1 MRKIKIISCN
11 FAEENIITK
20 KNNNMK
26 AVLNIV
32 LAAIAV
38 FLLYICYESVMGP
51 VRFEEEKNFRD
62 KAVQARL
69 LDIRKAQAEYSN
81 THDRQY
87 TDNFDSLIYFV
98 KNQKLPLV
106 FKKGVLTDAQ
116 LENGLTEA
124 KAIAII
130 NKAKKTGKTDELKK
144 YDLDPEK
151 FSRDTTWVAVMDTIF
166 PKGFNA
172 DSLRYVPFG
181 GGKQFEMD
189 TLTQVARSGAPICLL
204 EVKTPY
210 EVYLGDLD
218 KQEIINLKDQQQQ
231 LNKYCGL
238 KIGDLETAN
247 NNAGN
252 WE

>member
-11 FAEENIITK
+11 FAERKIITK

-26 AVLNIV
+26 TVLNIV

-62 KAVQARL
+62 KVVQARL

-106 FKKGVLTDAQ
+106 FKKGVLSDAQ

-124 KAIAII
+124 KAMAII
-130 NKAKKTGKTDELKK
+130 NKAKKTGKYDEVKK
-144 YDLDPEK
+144 NGLEN
-151 FSRDTTWVAVMDTIF
+151 FSRDTTWVAVIDTIF

-181 GGKQFEMD
+181 NGVQFQMD

-210 EVYLGDLD
+210 EAYLGDLD
-218 KQEIINLKDQQQQ
+218 KQEIINLKDQHAQ

>member
-11 FAEENIITK
+11 FAERKIITK

-26 AVLNIV
+26 TVLNIV
-32 LAAIAV
+32 LAAIA
-38 FLLYICYESVMGP
+38 LLLVYICYESIQGP
-51 VRFEEEKNFRD
+51 VRFENEKNIRD

-87 TDNFDSLIYFV
+87 TNNFDSLIYFV

-106 FKKGVLTDAQ
+106 FKKGVLSDAQ
-116 LENGLTEA
+116 LESGLTEA
-124 KAIAII
+124 KAMAII
-130 NKAKKTGKTDELKK
+130 NKAKKTGKYDEVKK
-144 YDLDPEK
+144 NGLED
-151 FSRDTTWVAVMDTIF
+151 FSRDTTWVAVIDTIF

-181 GGKQFEMD
+181 NGVQFQMD
-189 TLTQVARSGAPICLL
+189 TLTQIARSGAPICLL
-204 EVKTPY
+204 EVKAPY
-210 EVYLGDLD
+210 EAYLGDLD

>member
-11 FAEENIITK
+11 FSERKIITK

-26 AVLNIV
+26 TVLNIV

-51 VRFEEEKNFRD
+51 VRFEEEKGIRD

-106 FKKGVLTDAQ
+106 FKKGVLSDAQ

-124 KAIAII
+124 KAMAII
-130 NKAKKTGKTDELKK
+130 NKAKKTGKYDEVKK
-144 YDLDPEK
+144 NGLEN
-151 FSRDTTWVAVMDTIF
+151 FSRDTTWVAVIDTIF

-181 GGKQFEMD
+181 NGVQFQMD
-189 TLTQVARSGAPICLL
+189 TLTQIARSGAPICLL

-210 EVYLGDLD
+210 EAYLGDLD

>member
-11 FAEENIITK
+11 FAERKIITK

-26 AVLNIV
+26 TVLNIV

-106 FKKGVLTDAQ
+106 FKKGVLSDAQ

-124 KAIAII
+124 KAMAII
-130 NKAKKTGKTDELKK
+130 NKAKKTGKYDEVKK
-144 YDLDPEK
+144 NGLED
-151 FSRDTTWVAVMDTIF
+151 FSRDTTWVAVIDTIF

-181 GGKQFEMD
+181 NGVQFQMD
-189 TLTQVARSGAPICLL
+189 TLTQIARSGAPICLL

-210 EVYLGDLD
+210 EAYLGDLD
-218 KQEIINLKDQQQQ
+218 KQEIINLKDQQAQ

>member
-1 MRKIKIISCN
+1 M
-11 FAEENIITK
+11 
-20 KNNNMK
+20 
-26 AVLNIV
+26 
-32 LAAIAV
+32 
-38 FLLYICYESVMGP
+38 
-51 VRFEEEKNFRD
+51 
-62 KAVQARL
+62 
-69 LDIRKAQAEYSN
+69 
-81 THDRQY
+81 
-87 TDNFDSLIYFV
+87 IYFV

-106 FKKGVLTDAQ
+106 FKKGVLSDAQ

-124 KAIAII
+124 KAMAII
-130 NKAKKTGKTDELKK
+130 NKAKKTGKYDEVKK
-144 YDLDPEK
+144 NGLEN
-151 FSRDTTWVAVMDTIF
+151 FSRDTTWVAVIDTIF

-181 GGKQFEMD
+181 NGVQFQMD

-210 EVYLGDLD
+210 EAYLGDLD
-218 KQEIINLKDQQQQ
+218 KQEIINLKDQQAQ

>member
-1 MRKIKIISCN
+1 
-11 FAEENIITK
+11 
-20 KNNNMK
+20 MK
-26 AVLNIV
+26 TVLNIV
-32 LAAIAV
+32 LAAIA
-38 FLLYICYESVMGP
+38 LLLVYICYESVQGP

-62 KAVQARL
+62 KVVQARL

-81 THDRQY
+81 MHDRQY

-106 FKKGVLTDAQ
+106 FKKGVLSDAQ

-124 KAIAII
+124 KAMAII
-130 NKAKKTGKTDELKK
+130 NKAKKTGKYDEVKK
-144 YDLDPEK
+144 NGLEN
-151 FSRDTTWVAVMDTIF
+151 FSRDTTWVAVIDTIF

-181 GGKQFEMD
+181 NGVQFQMD
-189 TLTQVARSGAPICLL
+189 TLTQIARSGAPICLL

-210 EVYLGDLD
+210 EAYLGDLD
-218 KQEIINLKDQQQQ
+218 KQEIINLKDQQAQ

>member
-1 MRKIKIISCN
+1 
-11 FAEENIITK
+11 
-20 KNNNMK
+20 MK
-26 AVLNIV
+26 TVLNIA

-51 VRFEEEKNFRD
+51 VRFEEEKGIRD

-106 FKKGVLTDAQ
+106 FKKGVLSDAQ

-124 KAIAII
+124 KAMAII
-130 NKAKKTGKTDELKK
+130 NKAKKTGKYDEVKK
-144 YDLDPEK
+144 NGLEN
-151 FSRDTTWVAVMDTIF
+151 FSRDTTWVAVIDTIF

-181 GGKQFEMD
+181 NGVQFQMD
-189 TLTQVARSGAPICLL
+189 TLTQIARSGAPICLL

-210 EVYLGDLD
+210 EAYLGDLD

>member
-1 MRKIKIISCN
+1 
-11 FAEENIITK
+11 
-20 KNNNMK
+20 MK

-130 NKAKKTGKTDELKK
+130 NRAKKTGKTDELKK

>member
-1 MRKIKIISCN
+1 M
-11 FAEENIITK
+11 
-20 KNNNMK
+20 
-26 AVLNIV
+26 
-32 LAAIAV
+32 
-38 FLLYICYESVMGP
+38 
-51 VRFEEEKNFRD
+51 
-62 KAVQARL
+62 
-69 LDIRKAQAEYSN
+69 
-81 THDRQY
+81 
-87 TDNFDSLIYFV
+87 
-98 KNQKLPLV
+98 
-106 FKKGVLTDAQ
+106 
-116 LENGLTEA
+116 
-124 KAIAII
+124 AII
-130 NKAKKTGKTDELKK
+130 NKAKKTGKYDEVRKNGL
-144 YDLDPEK
+144 EN
-151 FSRDTTWVAVMDTIF
+151 FSRDTTWVAVIDTIF

-181 GGKQFEMD
+181 NGAQFQMD

-210 EVYLGDLD
+210 EAYLGDLD

>member
-1 MRKIKIISCN
+1 
-11 FAEENIITK
+11 
-20 KNNNMK
+20 MK
-26 AVLNIV
+26 TVLNIV

-51 VRFEEEKNFRD
+51 VRFEEEKGIRD

-106 FKKGVLTDAQ
+106 FKKGVLSDAQ

-124 KAIAII
+124 KAMAII
-130 NKAKKTGKTDELKK
+130 NKAKKTGKYDEVKK
-144 YDLDPEK
+144 NGLEN
-151 FSRDTTWVAVMDTIF
+151 FSRDTTWVAVIDTIF

-181 GGKQFEMD
+181 NGVQFQMD

-210 EVYLGDLD
+210 EAYLGDLD
-218 KQEIINLKDQQQQ
+218 KQEIINLKDQQAQ

>member
-1 MRKIKIISCN
+1 
-11 FAEENIITK
+11 
-20 KNNNMK
+20 MK

-32 LAAIAV
+32 LAAIA
-38 FLLYICYESVMGP
+38 LLLVYICYESVQGP
-51 VRFEEEKNFRD
+51 VRFEEEKGIRD

-106 FKKGVLTDAQ
+106 FKKGVLSDAQ

-124 KAIAII
+124 KAMAII
-130 NKAKKTGKTDELKK
+130 NKAKKTGKYDEVKK
-144 YDLDPEK
+144 NGLEN
-151 FSRDTTWVAVMDTIF
+151 FSRDTTWVAVIDTIF

-172 DSLRYVPFG
+172 DSLRYVPYG
-181 GGKQFEMD
+181 NGVQFQMD
-189 TLTQVARSGAPICLL
+189 TLTQIARSGAPICLL

-210 EVYLGDLD
+210 EAYLGDLD

>member
-1 MRKIKIISCN
+1 
-11 FAEENIITK
+11 
-20 KNNNMK
+20 MK

-51 VRFEEEKNFRD
+51 VRFEEEKNVRD

-106 FKKGVLTDAQ
+106 FKKGVLSDAQ
-116 LENGLTEA
+116 LESGLTEA
-124 KAIAII
+124 KAMAII
-130 NKAKKTGKTDELKK
+130 NKAKKTGKYDEVRKNGL
-144 YDLDPEK
+144 EN
-151 FSRDTTWVAVMDTIF
+151 FSRDTTWVAVIDTIF

-181 GGKQFEMD
+181 KGVQFQMD

-218 KQEIINLKDQQQQ
+218 KQEIINLKDQQEQ

>member
-1 MRKIKIISCN
+1 
-11 FAEENIITK
+11 
-20 KNNNMK
+20 MK
-26 AVLNIV
+26 TVLNIV

-38 FLLYICYESVMGP
+38 CLLYICYESVMGP

-106 FKKGVLTDAQ
+106 FKKGVLSDAQ

-124 KAIAII
+124 KAMAII
-130 NKAKKTGKTDELKK
+130 NKAKKTGKYDEVKK
-144 YDLDPEK
+144 NGLEN
-151 FSRDTTWVAVMDTIF
+151 FSRDTTWVAVIDTIF

-181 GGKQFEMD
+181 NGVQFQMD
-189 TLTQVARSGAPICLL
+189 TLTQIARSGAPICLL

-210 EVYLGDLD
+210 EAYLGDLD

>member
-11 FAEENIITK
+11 FAERKKKKK

-26 AVLNIV
+26 TVLNIV

-62 KAVQARL
+62 KVVQARL

-106 FKKGVLTDAQ
+106 FKKGVLSDAQ

-124 KAIAII
+124 KAMAII
-130 NKAKKTGKTDELKK
+130 NKAKKTGKYDEVKK
-144 YDLDPEK
+144 NGLEN
-151 FSRDTTWVAVMDTIF
+151 FSRDTTWVAVIDTIF

-181 GGKQFEMD
+181 NGVQFQMD

-210 EVYLGDLD
+210 EAYLGDLD
-218 KQEIINLKDQQQQ
+218 KQEIINLKDQQAQ

>member
-1 MRKIKIISCN
+1 
-11 FAEENIITK
+11 
-20 KNNNMK
+20 MK
-26 AVLNIV
+26 TVLNIV

-51 VRFEEEKNFRD
+51 VRFEEEKNIRD

-106 FKKGVLTDAQ
+106 FKKGVLSDAQ

-124 KAIAII
+124 KAMAII
-130 NKAKKTGKTDELKK
+130 NKAKKTGKYDEVKK
-144 YDLDPEK
+144 NGLEN
-151 FSRDTTWVAVMDTIF
+151 FSRDTTWVAVIDTIF

-181 GGKQFEMD
+181 NGVQFQMD
-189 TLTQVARSGAPICLL
+189 TLPQVARSGAPICLL

-210 EVYLGDLD
+210 EAYLGDLD
-218 KQEIINLKDQQQQ
+218 KQEIINLKDQQAQ

>member
-1 MRKIKIISCN
+1 
-11 FAEENIITK
+11 
-20 KNNNMK
+20 MK
-26 AVLNIV
+26 TVLNIV

-51 VRFEEEKNFRD
+51 VRFEEEKNIRD

-106 FKKGVLTDAQ
+106 FKKGVLSDAQ

-124 KAIAII
+124 KAMAII
-130 NKAKKTGKTDELKK
+130 NKAKKTGKYDEVKK
-144 YDLDPEK
+144 NGLEN
-151 FSRDTTWVAVMDTIF
+151 FSRDTTWVAVIDTIF

-181 GGKQFEMD
+181 NGVQFQMD

-210 EVYLGDLD
+210 EAYLGDLD
-218 KQEIINLKDQQQQ
+218 KQEIINLKDQQAQ

-238 KIGDLETAN
+238 KIGDLETAK

-252 WE
+252 WEEF

>member
-1 MRKIKIISCN
+1 
-11 FAEENIITK
+11 
-20 KNNNMK
+20 MK
-26 AVLNIV
+26 TVLNIV

-62 KAVQARL
+62 KVVQARL

-81 THDRQY
+81 MHDRQY

-106 FKKGVLTDAQ
+106 FKKGVLSDAQ

-124 KAIAII
+124 KAMAII
-130 NKAKKTGKTDELKK
+130 NKAKKTGKYDEVKK
-144 YDLDPEK
+144 NGLEN
-151 FSRDTTWVAVMDTIF
+151 FSRDTTWVAVIDTIF

-181 GGKQFEMD
+181 NGVQFQMD
-189 TLTQVARSGAPICLL
+189 TLTQIARSGAPICLL

-210 EVYLGDLD
+210 EAYLGDLD

>member
-1 MRKIKIISCN
+1 MDAKKIIYRCLLGV
-11 FAEENIITK
+11 A
-20 KNNNMK
+20 
-26 AVLNIV
+26 AIV
-32 LAAIAV
+32 LAYLCV
-38 FLLYICYESVMGP
+38 HSVMTP
-51 VRFEEEKNFRD
+51 IRFEEKREIREQEVIKNL
-62 KAVQARL
+62 VH
-69 LDIRKAQAEYSN
+69 IRTAQNEFKLENGRYAA
-81 THDRQY
+81 DL
-87 TDNFDSLIYFV
+87 DSLVLFL
-98 KNQKLPLV
+98 KTTP
-106 FKKGVLTDAQ
+106 KKEVYKQGSLTDKQ

-130 NKAKKTGKTDELKK
+130 NRAKKTGKTDELKK

-181 GGKQFEMD
+181 NGVQFQMD

>member
-11 FAEENIITK
+11 FAERKIITK

-26 AVLNIV
+26 TVLNIV
-32 LAAIAV
+32 LAAIA
-38 FLLYICYESVMGP
+38 LLLVYICYESVQGP
-51 VRFEEEKNFRD
+51 VRFENEKNIRD

-87 TDNFDSLIYFV
+87 TNNFDSLIYFV

-106 FKKGVLTDAQ
+106 FKKGVLSDAQ
-116 LENGLTEA
+116 LESGLTEA
-124 KAIAII
+124 KAMAII
-130 NKAKKTGKTDELKK
+130 NKAKKTGKYDEVKK
-144 YDLDPEK
+144 NGLEN
-151 FSRDTTWVAVMDTIF
+151 FSRDTTWVAVIDTIF

-181 GGKQFEMD
+181 NGIQFQMD
-189 TLTQVARSGAPICLL
+189 TLTQIARSGAPICLL

-210 EVYLGDLD
+210 EAYLGDLD

>member
-1 MRKIKIISCN
+1 
-11 FAEENIITK
+11 
-20 KNNNMK
+20 MK
-26 AVLNIV
+26 TVLNIV

-62 KAVQARL
+62 KVVQARL

-106 FKKGVLTDAQ
+106 FKKGVLSDAQ

-124 KAIAII
+124 KAMAII
-130 NKAKKTGKTDELKK
+130 NKAKKTGKYDEVKK
-144 YDLDPEK
+144 NGLEN
-151 FSRDTTWVAVMDTIF
+151 FSRDTTWVAVIDTIF

-181 GGKQFEMD
+181 NGAQFQMD

-210 EVYLGDLD
+210 EAYLGDLD
-218 KQEIINLKDQQQQ
+218 KQEIINLKDQQAQ

>member
-1 MRKIKIISCN
+1 
-11 FAEENIITK
+11 
-20 KNNNMK
+20 MK

-51 VRFEEEKNFRD
+51 VRFEEEKNVRD

-106 FKKGVLTDAQ
+106 FKKGVLSDAQ
-116 LENGLTEA
+116 LESGLTEA
-124 KAIAII
+124 KAMAII
-130 NKAKKTGKTDELKK
+130 NKAKKTGKYDEVKK
-144 YDLDPEK
+144 NGLEN
-151 FSRDTTWVAVMDTIF
+151 FSRDTTWVAVIDTIF

-172 DSLRYVPFG
+172 DSLRYVPY
-181 GGKQFEMD
+181 GKGVQFQMD
-189 TLTQVARSGAPICLL
+189 TLTQIARSGAPICLL

-210 EVYLGDLD
+210 EAYLGDLD
-218 KQEIINLKDQQQQ
+218 KQKSSISK
-231 LNKYCGL
+231 
-238 KIGDLETAN
+238 TSRSS
-247 NNAGN
+247 
-252 WE
+252 

>member
-11 FAEENIITK
+11 FAERKIITK

-26 AVLNIV
+26 TVLNIV

-51 VRFEEEKNFRD
+51 VRFEEEKNIRD

-81 THDRQY
+81 THERQY
-87 TDNFDSLIYFV
+87 TDNFDTLIYFV

-106 FKKGVLTDAQ
+106 FKKGVLSDAQ
-116 LENGLTEA
+116 LESGLTEA
-124 KAIAII
+124 KAMAII
-130 NKAKKTGKTDELKK
+130 NKAKKTGKYDEVKK
-144 YDLDPEK
+144 NGLEN
-151 FSRDTTWVAVMDTIF
+151 FSRDTTWVAVIDTIF

-181 GGKQFEMD
+181 NGIQFQMD
-189 TLTQVARSGAPICLL
+189 TLTQIARSGAPICLL

-210 EVYLGDLD
+210 EAYLGDLD

>member
-1 MRKIKIISCN
+1 
-11 FAEENIITK
+11 
-20 KNNNMK
+20 MK
-26 AVLNIV
+26 TVLNIV

-62 KAVQARL
+62 KVVQARL

-106 FKKGVLTDAQ
+106 FKKGVLSDAQ

-124 KAIAII
+124 KAMAII
-130 NKAKKTGKTDELKK
+130 NKAKKTGKYDEVKK
-144 YDLDPEK
+144 NGLEN
-151 FSRDTTWVAVMDTIF
+151 FSRDTIWVAVIDTIF

-181 GGKQFEMD
+181 NGVQFQMD
-189 TLTQVARSGAPICLL
+189 TLTQIARSGAPICLL

-210 EVYLGDLD
+210 EAYLGDLD

>member
-11 FAEENIITK
+11 FAERKIITK

-26 AVLNIV
+26 TVLNIV
-32 LAAIAV
+32 LAAIA
-38 FLLYICYESVMGP
+38 LLLVYICYESIQGP
-51 VRFEEEKNFRD
+51 VRFENEKNIRD

-106 FKKGVLTDAQ
+106 FKKGVLSDAQ

-124 KAIAII
+124 KAMAII
-130 NKAKKTGKTDELKK
+130 NKAKKTGKYDEVKK
-144 YDLDPEK
+144 NGLEN
-151 FSRDTTWVAVMDTIF
+151 FSRDTTWVAVIDTIF

-181 GGKQFEMD
+181 NGVQFQMD
-189 TLTQVARSGAPICLL
+189 TLTQIARSGAPICLL
-204 EVKTPY
+204 EVKAPY
-210 EVYLGDLD
+210 EAYLGDLD

>member
-11 FAEENIITK
+11 FAERKIITK

-26 AVLNIV
+26 TVLNIV
-32 LAAIAV
+32 LAAIA
-38 FLLYICYESVMGP
+38 LLLVYICYESVQGP
-51 VRFEEEKNFRD
+51 VRFENEKNIRD

-106 FKKGVLTDAQ
+106 FKKGVLSDAQ

-124 KAIAII
+124 KAMAII
-130 NKAKKTGKTDELKK
+130 NKAKKTGKYDEVKK
-144 YDLDPEK
+144 NGLEN
-151 FSRDTTWVAVMDTIF
+151 FSRDTTWVAVIDTIF

-181 GGKQFEMD
+181 NGVQFQMD
-189 TLTQVARSGAPICLL
+189 TLTQIARSGAPICLL

-210 EVYLGDLD
+210 EAYLGDLD
-218 KQEIINLKDQQQQ
+218 KQEIINLKDQQAQ

>member
-1 MRKIKIISCN
+1 
-11 FAEENIITK
+11 
-20 KNNNMK
+20 MK
-26 AVLNIV
+26 TVLNIV

-51 VRFEEEKNFRD
+51 VRFEEEKNIRD

-106 FKKGVLTDAQ
+106 FKKGVLSDAQ

-124 KAIAII
+124 KAMAII
-130 NKAKKTGKTDELKK
+130 NKAKKTGKYDEVKK
-144 YDLDPEK
+144 NGLEN
-151 FSRDTTWVAVMDTIF
+151 FSRDTTWVAVIDTIF

-181 GGKQFEMD
+181 NGAQFQMD

-210 EVYLGDLD
+210 EAYLGDLD
-218 KQEIINLKDQQQQ
+218 KQEIINLKDQQAQ

>member
-1 MRKIKIISCN
+1 
-11 FAEENIITK
+11 
-20 KNNNMK
+20 MK
-26 AVLNIV
+26 TVLNIV

-51 VRFEEEKNFRD
+51 VRFEEEKNIRD

-106 FKKGVLTDAQ
+106 FKKGVLSDAQ
-116 LENGLTEA
+116 LESGLTEA
-124 KAIAII
+124 KAMAII
-130 NKAKKTGKTDELKK
+130 NKAKKTGKYDEVKK
-144 YDLDPEK
+144 NGLEN
-151 FSRDTTWVAVMDTIF
+151 FSRDTTWVAVIDTIF

-172 DSLRYVPFG
+172 DSLRYVPY
-181 GGKQFEMD
+181 GKGVQFQMD
-189 TLTQVARSGAPICLL
+189 TLTQIARSGAPICLL

-210 EVYLGDLD
+210 EAYLGDLD
-218 KQEIINLKDQQQQ
+218 KQEIINLKDQQEQ

>member
-11 FAEENIITK
+11 FAERKIITK

-26 AVLNIV
+26 TVLNIG
-32 LAAIAV
+32 LAAIA
-38 FLLYICYESVMGP
+38 LLLVYICYESVQGP
-51 VRFEEEKNFRD
+51 VRFENEKNIRD

-106 FKKGVLTDAQ
+106 FKKGVLSDAQ

-124 KAIAII
+124 KAMAII
-130 NKAKKTGKTDELKK
+130 NKAKKTGKYDEVKK
-144 YDLDPEK
+144 NGLEN
-151 FSRDTTWVAVMDTIF
+151 FSRDTTWVAVIDTIF

-181 GGKQFEMD
+181 NGVQFQMD
-189 TLTQVARSGAPICLL
+189 TLTQIARSGAPICLL

-210 EVYLGDLD
+210 EAYLGDLD
-218 KQEIINLKDQQQQ
+218 KQEIINLKDQQAQ

-247 NNAGN
+247 KNAVN
-252 WE
+252 W

>member
-1 MRKIKIISCN
+1 
-11 FAEENIITK
+11 
-20 KNNNMK
+20 MK
-26 AVLNIV
+26 TVLNIV

-51 VRFEEEKNFRD
+51 VRFEEEKGIRD

-87 TDNFDSLIYFV
+87 TNNFDSLIYFV

-106 FKKGVLTDAQ
+106 FKKGVLSDAQ

-124 KAIAII
+124 KAMAII
-130 NKAKKTGKTDELKK
+130 NKAKKTGKYDEVKK
-144 YDLDPEK
+144 NGLEN
-151 FSRDTTWVAVMDTIF
+151 FSRDTTWVAVIDTIF

-181 GGKQFEMD
+181 NGVQFQMD
-189 TLTQVARSGAPICLL
+189 TLTQIARSGAPICLL
-204 EVKTPY
+204 EVKAPY
-210 EVYLGDLD
+210 EAYLGDLD

>member
-1 MRKIKIISCN
+1 MRKIKIFSCN
-11 FAEENIITK
+11 FAERKIINK

-26 AVLNIV
+26 TVLNIV

-51 VRFEEEKNFRD
+51 VRFEEEKNIRD

-106 FKKGVLTDAQ
+106 FKKGVLSDAQ

-124 KAIAII
+124 KAMAII
-130 NKAKKTGKTDELKK
+130 NKAKKTGKYDEVKK
-144 YDLDPEK
+144 NGLEN
-151 FSRDTTWVAVMDTIF
+151 FSRDTTWVAVIDTIF

-181 GGKQFEMD
+181 NGVQFQMD

-210 EVYLGDLD
+210 EAYLGDLD
-218 KQEIINLKDQQQQ
+218 KQEIINLKDQQAQ

>member
-1 MRKIKIISCN
+1 
-11 FAEENIITK
+11 
-20 KNNNMK
+20 MK
-26 AVLNIV
+26 TVLNIV

-106 FKKGVLTDAQ
+106 FKKGVLSDAQ

-124 KAIAII
+124 KAMAII
-130 NKAKKTGKTDELKK
+130 NKAKKTGKYDEVKK
-144 YDLDPEK
+144 NGLEN
-151 FSRDTTWVAVMDTIF
+151 FSRDTTWVAVIDTIF

-181 GGKQFEMD
+181 NGVQFQMD

-210 EVYLGDLD
+210 EAYLGDLD
-218 KQEIINLKDQQQQ
+218 KQEIINLKDQQAQ

>member
-1 MRKIKIISCN
+1 
-11 FAEENIITK
+11 
-20 KNNNMK
+20 MK
-26 AVLNIV
+26 TVLNIV

-51 VRFEEEKNFRD
+51 VRFEEEKGIRD

-87 TDNFDSLIYFV
+87 TNNFDSLIYFV

-106 FKKGVLTDAQ
+106 FKKGVLSDAQ

-124 KAIAII
+124 KAMAII
-130 NKAKKTGKTDELKK
+130 NKAKKTGKYDEVKK
-144 YDLDPEK
+144 NGLEN
-151 FSRDTTWVAVMDTIF
+151 FSRDTTWVAVIDTIF

-181 GGKQFEMD
+181 NGVQFQMD
-189 TLTQVARSGAPICLL
+189 TLTQIARSGAPICLL

-210 EVYLGDLD
+210 EAYLGDLD

>member
-1 MRKIKIISCN
+1 
-11 FAEENIITK
+11 
-20 KNNNMK
+20 
-26 AVLNIV
+26 
-32 LAAIAV
+32 
-38 FLLYICYESVMGP
+38 MGP

-62 KAVQARL
+62 KVVQARL

-106 FKKGVLTDAQ
+106 FKKGVLSDAQ

-124 KAIAII
+124 KAMAII
-130 NKAKKTGKTDELKK
+130 NKAKKTGKYDEVKK
-144 YDLDPEK
+144 NGLEN
-151 FSRDTTWVAVMDTIF
+151 FSRDTTWVAVIDTIF

-181 GGKQFEMD
+181 NGVQFQMD

-210 EVYLGDLD
+210 EAYLGDLD
-218 KQEIINLKDQQQQ
+218 KQEIINLKDQQAQ

>member
-1 MRKIKIISCN
+1 
-11 FAEENIITK
+11 
-20 KNNNMK
+20 MK
-26 AVLNIV
+26 TVLNIV

-51 VRFEEEKNFRD
+51 VRFEEEKGIRD

-106 FKKGVLTDAQ
+106 FKKGVLSDAQ

-124 KAIAII
+124 KAMAII
-130 NKAKKTGKTDELKK
+130 NKAKKTGKYDEVKK
-144 YDLDPEK
+144 NGLEN
-151 FSRDTTWVAVMDTIF
+151 FSRDTTWVAVIDTIF

-181 GGKQFEMD
+181 NGVQFQMD
-189 TLTQVARSGAPICLL
+189 TLTQIARSGAPICLL

-210 EVYLGDLD
+210 EAYLGDLD
-218 KQEIINLKDQQQQ
+218 KQEIINLKDQQAQ

>member
-11 FAEENIITK
+11 FAERKIITK

-26 AVLNIV
+26 TVLNIV
-32 LAAIAV
+32 LAAIA
-38 FLLYICYESVMGP
+38 LLLVYICYESVQGP
-51 VRFEEEKNFRD
+51 VRFENEKNIRD

-87 TDNFDSLIYFV
+87 TNNFDSLIYFV

-106 FKKGVLTDAQ
+106 FKKGVLSDAQ

-124 KAIAII
+124 KAMAII
-130 NKAKKTGKTDELKK
+130 NKAKKTGKYDEVKK
-144 YDLDPEK
+144 NGLEN
-151 FSRDTTWVAVMDTIF
+151 FSRDTTWVAVIDTIF

-181 GGKQFEMD
+181 NGIQFEMD

-210 EVYLGDLD
+210 EAYLGDLD